1 MKISLHWAQQYSNVD
16 LSKIG
21 VVELVKKIGSQLG
34 EVDEVIHWGPKYEG
48 VLVARVVS
56 CEKHPNADK
65 LSLCTIDDG
74 GKAKGV
80 ERNEDGTVQVV
91 CGAPNVRAGL
101 TVAWLPPGSTVPSTL
116 DKDPFVLE
124 ARELRGKVSNGML
137 ASPAELAISDN
148 HSGILEITAEDVGE
162 ANTKP
167 GTPFKQLYGLDDT
180 VIDVEN
186 KMFTHRP
193 DLFGILGDAREIAGI
208 QGLTFK
214 SPDWYRERP
223 KLPRGTGLPV
233 LVDVQTDMVTRFMA
247 VSLDGVEVGPSPVW
261 MQAGLSRVGI
271 RPINNIVDIT
281 NFVMHLTA
289 QPLHAYDYDKL
300 LKISKSDTAQLEARL
315 SKKGDTLKLLNGK
328 EITFGDDS
336 TVLITS
342 NNVPIGVGGVM
353 GGADTEVDE
362 NTERIVLEVATF
374 DMYNIRRTSMKYGLF
389 TDAVTRFNKGQSPLQ
404 NDRIL
409 AYAIELISQLCGG
422 KVTSAVADEHKALV
436 KPKALRVTSSFINE
450 RLGLELTTDDM
461 QKLLENVEISVERS
475 DNKEQLTVTPPFW
488 RTDLEIPEDIV
499 EEIGRLYGFDHLP
512 LELPKRDL
520 SPTKADDLLEF
531 KQRVRE
537 ILAAGGANEVL
548 TYNFVHS
555 NLLERVGQDPKLAF
569 KLTNALSPDLQYFRM
584 NLLPSLLDKV
594 HQNIKAGY
602 DEFAIFE
609 LNKAHNKIHA
619 NDDAGLPTEFN
630 MLALVYA
637 ANDKLQKPGA
647 ALYEARCYL
656 DYLAAK
662 LGIELSYEP
671 AKELDFPVFKPY
683 DLSRTATVK
692 VKHTDVVLG
701 LIGEFKPSVIKALKL
716 PKRSAGFEVST
727 VDLMQRAA
735 GVTYRPLPRFPK
747 VSQDITFKVKQS
759 VSYQELHDLIWDS
772 LDWPEHSLP
781 QLAVVDIYQGND
793 TATKNVTFRFTLAS
807 YERTLTDN
815 EMSKLLDEMSAR
827 VTTKLSAERL

>member
-21 VVELVKKIGSQLG
+21 VDELVKKIGSQLG
-34 EVDEVIHWGPKYEG
+34 EVDEVIHWGQKYEG
-48 VLVARVVS
+48 VLVAKVIS

-74 GKAKGV
+74 WKAKGV

-101 TVAWLPPGSTVPSTL
+101 TVAWLPPGSTVPSTF

-137 ASPAELAISDN
+137 ASPAELAISDD

-162 ANTKP
+162 DNTKP
-167 GTPFKQLYGLDDT
+167 GTPFKQLYGLDDV

-208 QGLTFK
+208 QGLAFK
-214 SPDWYRERP
+214 SPGWYSKP
-223 KLPRGTGLPV
+223 LKFPGGTGLPV
-233 LVDVQTDMVTRFMA
+233 SVNVQTDMVARFMA
-247 VSLDGVEVGPSPVW
+247 VSLDSVQVGPSPVW
-261 MQAGLSRVGI
+261 MQAGLTRVGI

-281 NFVMHLTA
+281 NFVMYLTA

-300 LKISKSDTAQLEARL
+300 LKISKGDTAQLEARL
-315 SKKGDTLKLLNGK
+315 SKRGDTLKLLNGK

-336 TVLITS
+336 TVLIAS

-353 GGADTEVDE
+353 GGTDTEVDE
-362 NTERIVLEVATF
+362 NTKRIVLEVATF

-389 TDAVTRFNKGQSPLQ
+389 TDAVTRFNKGQNPLQ

-409 AYAIELISQLCGG
+409 AYAIQLVTQLCVG
-422 KVTSAVADEHKALV
+422 KVTSAVVDEHKGLV

-450 RLGLELTTDDM
+450 RLGLELTTDEM

-499 EEIGRLYGFDHLP
+499 EEVGRLYGFDHLP
-512 LELPKRDL
+512 LELPRRDL

-662 LGIELSYEP
+662 LGIDLSYEP

-683 DLSRTATVK
+683 NLSRTATVK

-727 VDLMQRAA
+727 VDLMQQAA

-759 VSYQELHDLIWDS
+759 VNYQELHDLIWDS